1 MDRRQSIR
9 PPTRRVL
16 LTGPAGLIGLAAASA
31 GQAQQAPGAPQTNT
45 PTRTK
50 GPAVW
55 LDLDQKALDDAYDQ
69 SVYAPNQQSVNQR
82 RGIASRL
89 VRETHTPQR
98 HAYGTSEIEKLDFYR
113 TKRGNAPVQI
123 FVHGGAWRS
132 GLAKDHA
139 SAAEMAVKAGANYVV
154 LDFINVVESGGDLM
168 PMIDQVRRGIAW
180 VAKNARRLGG
190 NPDRIY
196 ISGHSSGAHLA
207 GVATI
212 TDWKKDHGL
221 PANVIKGAILCSG
234 MYELKPV
241 RLSARSNYV
250 KFNDAMEDALSTQ
263 RHIGRVGC
271 PLIVAHGTLETPEF
285 QRQAREFVAA
295 IKAAGKAAE
304 LIVGEG
310 FNHFEMPETFASP
323 YGLLGRAM
331 LRQMR
336 LG

>member
-1 MDRRQSIR
+1 MDRGQRVR
-9 PPTRRVL
+9 PPSRRTL
-16 LTGPAGLIGLAAASA
+16 LVGSAGLATSVLAAA
-31 GQAQQAPGAPQTNT
+31 GNGHAQQPPGFKPAGS
-45 PTRTK
+45 K

-69 SVYAPNQQSVNQR
+69 SVYAPNQKYVNQR
-82 RGIASRL
+82 RGIASER
-89 VRETHTPQR
+89 VRQKLAPQR
-98 HAYGTSEIEKLDFYR
+98 LAYGASEIEKLDFYR
-113 TKRGNAPVQI
+113 TARRNAPIQI
-123 FVHGGAWRS
+123 FVHGGAWRA

-168 PMIDQVRRGIAW
+168 PMADQVRRGIAW

-190 NPDRIY
+190 DPGRLY

-221 PANVIKGAILCSG
+221 PADVIKGAVLCSG
-234 MYELKPV
+234 MYDLKPV
-241 RLSARSNYV
+241 RLSARSSYV
-250 KFNDAMEDALSTQ
+250 KFTDAMEDALSIQ
-263 RHIGRVGC
+263 RHIGRIGC
-271 PLIVAHGTLETPEF
+271 PLIVAYGTLETPEF
-285 QRQAREFVAA
+285 QRQSREFVAA
-295 IKAAGKAAE
+295 VKAAGRAAE

-323 YGLLGRAM
+323 YGILGRSM
-331 LRQMR
+331 LAQMR
-336 LG
+336 LA

>member
-1 MDRRQSIR
+1 MDRGQGVRS
-9 PPTRRVL
+9 PSRRAL
-16 LTGPAGLIGLAAASA
+16 LAGSASMVGIAAAA
-31 GQAQQAPGAPQTNT
+31 AVQAQQSPGST
-45 PTRTK
+45 PARSK

-69 SVYAPNQQSVNQR
+69 SVYAPNQKHVNAR
-82 RGIASRL
+82 RNIASQM
-89 VRETHTPQR
+89 VRDKMPPQR
-98 HAYGTSEIEKLDFYR
+98 LSYGASEIEKLDFYR
-113 TKRGNAPVQI
+113 SKRRNAPIQI
-123 FVHGGAWRS
+123 FVHGGAWRA

-139 SAAEMAVKAGANYVV
+139 IAAEMAVNAGAHYVV
-154 LDFINVVESGGDLM
+154 LDFINVIESGGDLM

-190 NPDRIY
+190 DPNRIY

-221 PANVIKGAILCSG
+221 PGNVVKGAVLCSG
-234 MYELKPV
+234 MYDLKPV

-250 KFNDAMEDALSTQ
+250 KFNDAMEHALSTQ
-263 RHIGRVGC
+263 RHLARIGC
-271 PLIVAHGTLETPEF
+271 PLLVAHGTLETPEF

-295 IKAAGKAAE
+295 VKAAGKNAD

-310 FNHFEMPETFASP
+310 FNHFELPETFASP
-323 YGLLGRAM
+323 YGILGRAM

>member
-1 MDRRQSIR
+1 L
-9 PPTRRVL
+9 V
-16 LTGPAGLIGLAAASA
+16 ALAATAG
-31 GQAQQAPGAPQTNT
+31 GQAQQVPGP
-45 PTRTK
+45 PGLRSK

-55 LDLDQKALDDAYDQ
+55 RDLDQKALDDAYDQ
-69 SVYAPNQQSVNQR
+69 SVYAPNQKHVNAR
-82 RGIASRL
+82 RNIASQT
-89 VRETHTPQR
+89 VRERMPPQR
-98 HAYGTSEIEKLDFYR
+98 LAYGESEIEKLDFYR
-113 TKRGNAPVQI
+113 SKRRNAPIQI
-123 FVHGGAWRS
+123 FVHGGAWRG

-139 SAAEMAVKAGANYVV
+139 SAAEMAVKAGAHYVV
-154 LDFINVVESGGDLM
+154 LDFINVIESGGDLM

-180 VAKNARRLGG
+180 VSKNARRLGG
-190 NPDRIY
+190 DPERIY

-212 TDWKKDHGL
+212 TDWKNDHGL
-221 PANVIKGAILCSG
+221 PANVIKGAVLCSG
-234 MYELKPV
+234 MYELEPV

-250 KFNDAMEDALSTQ
+250 RFNEAMEDALSTQ
-263 RHIGRVGC
+263 RHIGRIGC

-295 IKAAGKAAE
+295 VKTAGKSAE
-304 LIVGEG
+304 LIFGEG

-323 YGLLGRAM
+323 YGILGRAM

>member
-1 MDRRQSIR
+1 MDRGQRVR
-9 PPTRRVL
+9 PPSRRAL
-16 LTGPAGLIGLAAASA
+16 LAGSAGLVGLAATAV
-31 GQAQQAPGAPQTNT
+31 GQAQVPGPAAA
-45 PTRTK
+45 RAK

-69 SVYAPNQQSVNQR
+69 SVYAPNQKHVNAR
-82 RGIASRL
+82 RNVASQA
-89 VRETHTPQR
+89 VRERLAPQR
-98 HAYGTSEIEKLDFYR
+98 LAYGVSEIEKLDFYR
-113 TKRGNAPVQI
+113 TKRRNAPIQI
-123 FVHGGAWRS
+123 FVHGGAWRG

-139 SAAEMAVKAGANYVV
+139 SAAEMAVNAGAHYVV
-154 LDFINVVESGGDLM
+154 LDFINVIESGGDLM
-168 PMIDQVRRGIAW
+168 PMIEQVRRGVAW

-190 NPDRIY
+190 DPNRIY

-207 GVATI
+207 AVAAI

-221 PANVIKGAILCSG
+221 PANVIKGAVLCSG

-263 RHIGRVGC
+263 RHIGRLGC

-285 QRQAREFVAA
+285 QRQARDFVAA
-295 IKAAGKAAE
+295 VKAAGKSAE

-310 FNHFEMPETFASP
+310 FNHFELPETFASP
-323 YGLLGRAM
+323 YGILGRAM